1 VVVVAAAA
9 VAASES
15 DFLKDV
21 KKMNIFTQFSAAK
34 A

>member
-9 VAASES
+9 SES
-15 DFLKDV
+15 DYLKDV
-21 KKMNIFTQFSAAK
+21 KKMNIFTQFSGAK